1 MVEFVMRLKNHRCE
15 FGAMLGDQATIIT
28 GVVKNVYTAYV
39 EIVEDDGKVLF
50 LSQDKVTYVRP
61 DV

>member
-15 FGAMLGDQATIIT
+15 FGAVIGTESKVIT
-28 GVVKNVYTAYV
+28 GVVKNVYTRFV
-39 EIVEDDGKVLF
+39 EVTEDDGKVIF
-50 LSQDKVTYVRP
+50 ISQDKVTYVRP